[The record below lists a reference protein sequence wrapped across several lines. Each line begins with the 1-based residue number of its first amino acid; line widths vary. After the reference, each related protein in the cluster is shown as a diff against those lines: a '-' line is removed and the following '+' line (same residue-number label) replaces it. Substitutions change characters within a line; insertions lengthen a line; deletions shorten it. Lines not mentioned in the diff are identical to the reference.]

1 MSINKYIRTPKII
14 EAIQVLDETIA
25 EAISWL
31 QANKQQIKVKYSV
44 HDYPFESYI
53 GLVKLKGTLY
63 ARRGDYIVR
72 TAENYFYVCDQKTFE
87 ETFELYNKEGD
98 L

>member
-1 MSINKYIRTPKII
+1 MSINKYIRKPQII

-25 EAISWL
+25 EAITWL
-31 QANKQQIKVKYSV
+31 QTNKQQVEVKYSM
-44 HDYPFESYI
+44 HEFPFESYI

-63 ARRGDYIVR
+63 AKRGDYIVR

-87 ETFELYNKEGD
+87 EIFELYKGGACV
-98 L
+98 